1 MSNNDLITIDDS
13 LITSPVLDYGIYLT
27 SSLGNDETTNI
38 NINNLIVTNIK
49 SSSIKWF
56 SDDSNGNINI
66 NMNVSNSLFT
76 TTALTSNIG
85 SLTMNEIS
93 NITFNNNIFKDYS
106 NQYAEDYFFNLE
118 TLGSSLTFLMN
129 NNIFGNDN
137 SINVDY
143 YIKTNGPINA
153 ILTNQTL
160 NNDSKFIYLID
171 ISNHTFGNN

>member
-1 MSNNDLITIDDS
+1 
-13 LITSPVLDYGIYLT
+13 
-27 SSLGNDETTNI
+27 
-38 NINNLIVTNIK
+38 
-49 SSSIKWF
+49 
-56 SDDSNGNINI
+56 
-66 NMNVSNSLFT
+66 MNVSNSLFT
-76 TTALTSNIG
+76 TTALTSNIS

-160 NNDSKFIYLID
+160 NNDYGHLLMEQLHILYGFITPFIW
-171 ISNHTFGNN
+171 IP